1 MKTHIHR
8 HLVETARGLSVELA
22 EGIAAAGPLALPKPA
37 TRSLGV
43 FLARAVIG
51 QQLSVKAARRIWGRV
66 EEAAHAHGDHLLALL
81 TEEHAPILKTCGVS
95 SPKVQALLALN
106 AAEARG
112 DLCPTRLRA
121 LTPEARTAH
130 LCRIRGIGPWTG
142 DMAAIF
148 YFQEPDIWPDR
159 DAAANKA
166 FRRLL
171 REGQSLAIRPL
182 PLVPGAAF
190 VAVGGRGALKD
201 GRRNL
206 RRLDKGLRFRL
217 ILGVTSYSPP
227 PWRLS

>member
-1 MKTHIHR
+1 M
-8 HLVETARGLSVELA
+8 
-22 EGIAAAGPLALPKPA
+22 
-37 TRSLGV
+37 
-43 FLARAVIG
+43 
-51 QQLSVKAARRIWGRV
+51 
-66 EEAAHAHGDHLLALL
+66 
-81 TEEHAPILKTCGVS
+81 S

-121 LTPEARTAH
+121 LTPRPVPRTCAGFW
-130 LCRIRGIGPWTG
+130 GIGPWTG

-166 FRRLL
+166 LRRLL
-171 REGQSLAIRPL
+171 REGQSLAE
-182 PLVPGAAF
+182 AAARF
-190 VAVGGRGALKD
+190 APTARSWRCICGGVGRGALKD

-217 ILGVTSYSPP
+217 IPWCDSIFPAPMATVLTVQGGRPWFRPLRGTWVSRGGDDRDLSERRELARNRQRFYTLTVSPDSVWFMDAHSGMGAESDIPARSGKPGSKPKPP
-227 PWRLS
+227 PSRQA